1 MKINNYILFFVLL
14 FFSGCEKEINISLNK
29 GNHQLVI
36 DGNLSTVIGE
46 SYVKITKTLN
56 IDEITEYPTI
66 SKALV
71 TITDSMQSKTD
82 TLTES
87 TPGTYTKDSLKGIE
101 GHIYKLLVKIGTD
114 KYTSTSTI
122 PYSIKLDT
130 LIQTNKA
137 GEKNMDLPG
146 RADSL
151 TTIQVLPIFTNL
163 TRTDKYYQF
172 IITKN
177 RYVLNGIIARSDLG
191 SKGYSIPYP
200 LFIEAKKNDLI
211 TIDMQFVD
219 KTVYDCLFGLGQNI
233 NQFSATPTN
242 PSSNISN
249 GVLGFFNAHSTQKKK
264 MVIK

>member
-1 MKINNYILFFVLL
+1 MKTNNYILFFIL
-14 FFSGCEKEINISLNK
+14 FFLYSCEKEININLNK
-29 GNHQLVI
+29 SNPRLVI

-46 SYVKITKTLN
+46 SYVKITQTLN
-56 IDEITEYPTI
+56 IDETTEYPTI
-66 SKALV
+66 SRALV
-71 TITDSMQSKTD
+71 TITDSLLSKTD

-87 TPGTYTKDSLKGIE
+87 TPGEYTNDSLMGIE
-101 GHIYKLLVKIGTD
+101 GHTYRLLVKIKTET
-114 KYTSTSTI
+114 YTSTSTI

-130 LIQTNKA
+130 LIQTNKT

-146 RADSL
+146 RVDSL
-151 TTIQVLPIFTNL
+151 TTIQILPIFTNL
-163 TRTDKYYQF
+163 TKIDKYYQF
-172 IITKN
+172 VIIKN
-177 RYVLNGIIARSDLG
+177 HYVLNGIIARSDLG
-191 SKGYSIPYP
+191 SKGYSIPFP
-200 LFIEAKKNDLI
+200 IFVEAKRNDII

-264 MVIK
+264 IVIK